1 MVGWFDGSSV
11 YALKN
16 LLPWK
21 TKHSPSPIFLPP
33 IRQILRSRKMF
44 LYYACSL
51 WMTVIAGF
59 LDVILNEPTCTFDL
73 EDGSVS
79 EESVAMEDTFSV
91 LGTGCKQ
98 HSFSLNKTNPKP
110 IL

>member
-1 MVGWFDGSSV
+1 MVEVFMSLSV
-11 YALKN
+11 DVLKN
-16 LLPWK
+16 LLPRIQIIRP
-21 TKHSPSPIFLPP
+21 SIIFPSPNQ
-33 IRQILRSRKMF
+33 QILRSRKMF
-44 LYYACSL
+44 LYYSSSL

-91 LGTGCKQ
+91 LGTGYWVLGADNTQ
-98 HSFSLNKTNPKP
+98 F
-110 IL
+110 